1 MTYFQHHIIIHWCN
15 TRVLLHRVSIVNAKP
30 SKSMAPPFP
39 ATTSSETSNCQG
51 SGECTEVF
59 YRGVCRRRRSLQYQP
74 QRAPR
79 VWVRKKIQFIAVLS
93 SAPVVWDKSE
103 KSPRRHCRIGG
114 HDFCWPAGLTRFR
127 IRGENPWSRWTA
139 VFEGAKSMGLR
150 GVYSS
155 TGSLFLV
162 TDLRVESMK
171 KERKKTT
178 H

>member
-1 MTYFQHHIIIHWCN
+1 MTYFQRHIIIRWCN
-15 TRVLLHRVSIVNAKP
+15 TRALLHRVSIVNAKP

-93 SAPVVWDKSE
+93 SAPVVWDKSWRGAPSANGCGCLVSAQPLRNWQIVLDRLQNE
-103 KSPRRHCRIGG
+103 ILGISGILP
-114 HDFCWPAGLTRFR
+114 LRF
-127 IRGENPWSRWTA
+127 
-139 VFEGAKSMGLR
+139 
-150 GVYSS
+150 
-155 TGSLFLV
+155 GSQV
-162 TDLRVESMK
+162 I
-171 KERKKTT
+171 TT
-178 H
+178 I